1 MSLQLLLLEKHEFLP
16 SASFLQSLAEKEK
29 MKKEAAEEKERRKIE
44 REEKKA
50 LKEKE
55 KQENKGRRK
64 AKDSL
69 KNGQKAV
76 QRETLMMTSPSKI

>member
-1 MSLQLLLLEKHEFLP
+1 MIVPKPARESVASAPGKAQVLT
-16 SASFLQSLAEKEK
+16 SASFLQSLVEKEK
-29 MKKEAAEEKERRKIE
+29 IKKEAAEEKERRKIE
-44 REEKKA
+44 QEEKRA

-55 KQENKGRRK
+55 KQENKGRCK

-76 QRETLMMTSPSKI
+76 QKEHQ